1 MDTHLKE
8 ELKNNFRNEVFDVL
22 GLIASKEEQLKY
34 QEEAPI
40 ADVSAELFC
49 QWDSCYQIPKK
60 QEWYLEAFSQS
71 EMKILKD
78 FDEQLEAVSSKI
90 IKELPYITDFVET
103 EEWSQLSSSA
113 KLALEKLNEI

>member
-1 MDTHLKE
+1 MNKLEIESEPGEIYSKTKQILLFDSGHLHQLHPLTH
-8 ELKNNFRNEVFDVL
+8 
-22 GLIASKEEQLKY
+22 
-34 QEEAPI
+34 
-40 ADVSAELFC
+40 
-49 QWDSCYQIPKK
+49 
-60 QEWYLEAFSQS
+60 